1 MKIRS
6 IVMAGLAAGAVA
18 LALAACT
25 GTALGEGQGAGQGAG
40 QGYRGARYTPATEAE
55 GTLERGYGRG
65 QQLAQDPDDAST
77 APVRGALRETVDP
90 ASERTGRDVADVGN
104 LATLSGTLES
114 DGTEWFLSTADGRF
128 LLHLGN
134 AGFVEQTGLE
144 LEDGGT
150 AVVKGLVDAD
160 EVSVVTLQFE
170 GKTYAFRTSD
180 GLPLWGGGGRG
191 AGQGAGRGAGQG
203 SGRYAG
209 TGA

>member
-6 IVMAGLAAGAVA
+6 IVMTGLAAGAVA
-18 LALAACT
+18 LVLAACT
-25 GTALGEGQGAGQGAG
+25 GTALGEGQGAGQG
-40 QGYRGARYTPATEAE
+40 YRGSRNTQAAEAQE
-55 GTLERGYGRG
+55 TLAGGFGRG
-65 QQLAQDPDDAST
+65 QQLAQDADDTAA
-77 APVRGALRETVDP
+77 APVRGTLRDTVDP

-114 DGTEWFLSTADGRF
+114 DGTEWFLSNTDGRF

-134 AGFVEQTGLE
+134 AGFIEQTGLQ

-191 AGQGAGRGAGQG
+191 TGQGAGRGAGQG

>member
-6 IVMAGLAAGAVA
+6 VVMTGLAAGAVA

-25 GTALGEGQGAGQGAG
+25 GTALGEGQGAGQG
-40 QGYRGARYTPATEAE
+40 YRGVRTTPMAE
-55 GTLERGYGRG
+55 T
-65 QQLAQDPDDAST
+65 
-77 APVRGALRETVDP
+77 PVRTTLRTTVDP

-104 LATLSGTLES
+104 LATLSGTLEN
-114 DGTEWFLSTADGRF
+114 DGTEWYLSNADGRF

-134 AGFVEQTGLE
+134 AGFVEQTGME

-191 AGQGAGRGAGQG
+191 GGRGAGQGAGRG
-203 SGRYAG
+203 